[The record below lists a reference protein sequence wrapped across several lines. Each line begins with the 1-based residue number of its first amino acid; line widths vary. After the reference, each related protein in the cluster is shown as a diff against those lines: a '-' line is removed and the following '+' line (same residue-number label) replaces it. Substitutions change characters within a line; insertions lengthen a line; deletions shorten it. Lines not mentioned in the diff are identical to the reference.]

1 MRRTTVEALLLA
13 AAFFFLSIPAR
24 ADELTVRIVQH
35 FGTNSAP
42 LTVMR
47 EQRLIEKRL
56 PTAKVE
62 YRKLS
67 GGSDTVDAFLSDQI
81 DFSAMGIAP
90 FLTAWA
96 KGVPIGV
103 VSGLVNGPVK
113 LMTWRDDIRSI
124 KDFKPSDRIAVPSL
138 TSAQAMMLRMA
149 AARELG
155 DPKRL
160 DTLMVSLPHPE
171 AMNALLSKQQI
182 TAHFATPPYLDQESA
197 AGMKLV
203 LDSNDAVGEPYSGQ
217 IMVGS
222 TKFRQKH
229 PEAFKAVAEAL
240 DEAVQWINA
249 NPRAAAELVHK
260 ADRYKMTVEAL
271 EKAMTGDNSYNT
283 RPLGVMR
290 FASFMHDQGLIKK
303 KPASVAELQWR

>member
-1 MRRTTVEALLLA
+1 MLRSVQSLLASLLIVASSLA
-13 AAFFFLSIPAR
+13 AA
-24 ADELTVRIVQH
+24 ADEIPVRIVQH

-56 PTAKVE
+56 PNARVE

-113 LMTWRDDIRSI
+113 LMTWREDIRSI
-124 KDFKPSDRIAVPSL
+124 KDFQPNDRIAVPSL
-138 TSAQAMMLRMA
+138 SSAQAMMLRMA
-149 AARELG
+149 AAKEFG

-160 DTLMVSLPHPE
+160 DKLLVSLPHPE
-171 AMNALLSKQQI
+171 AMNALLSKQQV

-203 LDSNDAVGEPYSGQ
+203 LDSVDAVGEPYSGQ
-217 IMVGS
+217 IMVAS
-222 TKFRQKH
+222 SKFRQRY
-229 PEAFKAVAEAL
+229 PQGYRAVSEAL
-240 DEAVQWINA
+240 DEAVRWISA
-249 NPRAAAELVHK
+249 HPREAAELIHK
-260 ADRYKMTVEAL
+260 ADNYKMTVDAL
-271 EKAMTGDNSYNT
+271 QKAMTGDNAYNT
-283 RPLGVMR
+283 KPLGVMR
-290 FASFMHDQGLIKK
+290 FANFMFEQGLIKK
-303 KPASVAELQWR
+303 KPANIAEVQWR